1 MDNNNQS
8 NGNTQLNQLRNDF
21 NERIGHKKILGSSLR
36 VQLNKRRRY
45 RTI

>member
-1 MDNNNQS
+1 MDNNNQA

-21 NERIGHKKILGSSLR
+21 NGRVLRKKTLGSSMR
-36 VQLNKRRRY
+36 VQLNNKRRY